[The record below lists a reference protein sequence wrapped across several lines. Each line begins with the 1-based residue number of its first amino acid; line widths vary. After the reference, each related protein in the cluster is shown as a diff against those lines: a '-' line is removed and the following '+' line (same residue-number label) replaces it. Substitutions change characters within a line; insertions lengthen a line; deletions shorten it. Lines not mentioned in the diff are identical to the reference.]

1 MRPAQNGDGVRAHRG
16 EPIQEERG
24 TVDASRLS
32 PGQAT
37 IAEELRAAL
46 RDVDQAGIDRF
57 FEDVDSI
64 VDQDPTPRFWKDF

>member
-1 MRPAQNGDGVRAHRG
+1 
-16 EPIQEERG
+16 
-24 TVDASRLS
+24 VDASRLS